1 MKIINKLKIKKVDAG
16 AEKTLDDITK
26 HLFEVSYSAALLTRD
41 KDKRVAVFA
50 KDIERKSDAIR
61 KMIEN
66 FN

>member
-1 MKIINKLKIKKVDAG
+1 MRIIGVSKVKAVDAS
-16 AEKTLDDITK
+16 AERILDDIAK
-26 HLFEVSYSAALLTRD
+26 HLFEVSYSAALLTRN

>member
-1 MKIINKLKIKKVDAG
+1 MKIINKLKIKKVDAS
-16 AEKTLDDITK
+16 AERILDDIFK

-41 KDKRVAVFA
+41 KDKRVAGFA